1 MDTKHQ
7 LALFGLSLLVGILGG
22 ILYEFFAF
30 LRLLFGCEEKKRK
43 GIGGALDI
51 GFWICFTCL
60 SLFLAYSLK
69 FPDFRIYFWLGYA
82 LGGILYLK
90 SLHKII
96 AFLEKLCYNKITKLI
111 KRSKNQEKTL
121 SKEVEK
127 GL

>member
-7 LALFGLSLLVGILGG
+7 LAVFGLSLCVGFLGG
-22 ILYEFFAF
+22 ILYEFFA
-30 LRLLFGCEEKKRK
+30 LARLLFQCEKKKRK
-43 GIGGALDI
+43 LLGGALDM
-51 GFWICFTCL
+51 GFWICFICF
-60 SLFLAYSLK
+60 SLFLAYILK
-69 FPDFRIYFWLGYA
+69 FPDFRAYIWFGYA
-82 LGGILYLK
+82 LGGILYSK

-96 AFLEKLCYNKITKLI
+96 AFLEKICYNKITKLI